1 MKIKVDIIVN
11 MGIFLYNRGIAWV
24 LRNWGGGKVQEKLIM
39 ESNYEDNLFYVC
51 TMIEYVAR
59 ETHNQRRDVVARLS
73 DSALKHQLKAAG
85 INHCLPF
92 EQVCDEWIKEY
103 DINKGSFDNIAACKY
118 NVPSVTAIGRVY
130 QRLILDTKS
139 KDGEIEAIK
148 AVFSSFISDE
158 ISDFNSNVYYSNPDY
173 LRCSYEE
180 GFLLD

>member
-1 MKIKVDIIVN
+1 
-11 MGIFLYNRGIAWV
+11 
-24 LRNWGGGKVQEKLIM
+24 M

-103 DINKGSFDNIAACKY
+103 DIKRGSFDNIAACKY

-130 QRLILDTKS
+130 QRLYWIPNQKM
-139 KDGEIEAIK
+139 ER
-148 AVFSSFISDE
+148 
-158 ISDFNSNVYYSNPDY
+158 
-173 LRCSYEE
+173 LRQLKLF
-180 GFLLD
+180 FLHS